1 MTSSLFTLL
10 HERYMRAP
18 GRTALDTP
26 GREPLSF
33 EALDQC
39 AGRFARALADSG
51 VRRGDRV
58 IVQIDKSP
66 EAVCVYLACL
76 RGGFAYLPL
85 NTAYR
90 PAEVEYFLDDATP
103 AAVVCRPAEH
113 DTMRALAGARG
124 IERVYT
130 MDADGAGTLTE
141 AARGLDALPPADVG
155 HDDIAAILYTSGT
168 TGRPKG
174 AMLTHRNL
182 SANAVALHQAWGWRD
197 GDVLLHALPLFHVHG
212 LFVACHCALLNASTM
227 IMLPRF
233 DAGEVLEAMPR
244 ATVFMGVP
252 TFYTRL
258 LNDPHLDAERCRGM
272 RLFTCGSA
280 PLLEQTFEDFRE
292 RTGHTILERYGMT
305 ETGMNTS
312 NPLDGPRRPGTV
324 GLPLPGVSVRIVDD
338 SGNEVPDGTVGE
350 LQVRGDN
357 VFPGYWNKPEANK
370 ESFTGDGWFITGD
383 LARIEPDGYVAI
395 VGRAKDMIIS
405 GGYNVYPKEVERRI
419 DDIPGV
425 SESAVIGVPH
435 ADFGEAVTAVVVRDG
450 SGGNPTEQSII
461 AALKEVLANYKV
473 PKRVVF
479 VDALPRNAM
488 GKVQKNLLRQ
498 EYSPT
503 V

>member
-1 MTSSLFTLL
+1 MSSNLFTLL
-10 HERYMRAP
+10 RERYMRAP
-18 GRTALDTP
+18 GRTALDAP

-33 EALDQC
+33 EALDRH
-39 AGRFARALADSG
+39 AGRIARALADSG

-58 IVQIDKSP
+58 VVQIDKSP
-66 EAVCVYLACL
+66 EAECVYLACL

-103 AAVVCRPAEH
+103 AAVVCRPAERE
-113 DTMRALAGARG
+113 TMRALAGARG
-124 IERVYT
+124 IERVHT
-130 MDADGAGTLTE
+130 MDADGAGTLTD
-141 AARGLDALPPADVG
+141 AARGLDPLPPADLAD
-155 HDDIAAILYTSGT
+155 DDIAAILYTSGT

-174 AMLTHRNL
+174 AVLTHRNL
-182 SANAVALHQAWGWRD
+182 GANALALHQAWGWRE

-227 IMLPRF
+227 ILLPRF
-233 DAGEVLEAMPR
+233 EAGAVLDAMPR

-258 LNDPHLDAERCRGM
+258 LSDPRLDTDCCRGM

-280 PLLEQTFEDFRE
+280 PLLEQTFEAFRE

-324 GLPLPGVSVRIVDD
+324 GPPLPGVSARVVDD
-338 SGNEVPDGTVGE
+338 SGKEVPAGNVGE

-357 VFPGYWNKPEANK
+357 VFPGYWNKPEATK
-370 ESFTGDGWFITGD
+370 ESFTDDGWFVTGD

-405 GGYNVYPKEVERRI
+405 GGYNVYPKEIERRI
-419 DDIPGV
+419 DDISGV
-425 SESAVIGVPH
+425 AESAVIGVPH
-435 ADFGEAVTAVVVRDG
+435 ADFGEAVTAVVVRDAG
-450 SGGNPTEQSII
+450 QTEPSEQSILT
-461 AALKEVLANYKV
+461 ALREVLANYKV
-473 PKRVVF
+473 PKRVHF
-479 VDALPRNAM
+479 VDELPRNAM
-488 GKVQKNLLRQ
+488 GKVQKNVLREQ
-498 EYSPT
+498 FS
-503 V
+503 